1 MPIPD
6 DDRLTG
12 RVVRTVEVRGEHLAT
27 RGLGAG
33 TYFLRVE
40 SGPHS
45 ARHKLLLAR

>member
-45 ARHKLLLAR
+45 ARHKLLLAN